1 MDATGKGGLTR
12 EQMLAAQDVTIES
25 VFVPE
30 WGGSVYVRN
39 LKGKLR
45 DKFEGSRIR
54 IKDNGKVEMIHDNT
68 RARLLA
74 LTICDET
81 GALLFEEEDIA
92 ALGEKNAAALDRIFD
107 VAQRLSALRPQDLE
121 QKVKNSEAVL
131 TVNSSSGSH
140 SR

>member
-1 MDATGKGGLTR
+1 MDAMGKGGLTR
-12 EQMLAAQDVTIES
+12 EQMLGAIDVQIEA

-30 WGGSVYVRN
+30 WGGTVYVRS
-39 LKGKLR
+39 LQGKGR
-45 DKFEGSRIR
+45 DRFEGSRVR
-54 IKDNGKVEMIHDNT
+54 VTDNGKVELVHDNT

-74 LTICDET
+74 LTICDASGT
-81 GALLFEEEDIA
+81 LLFSEEDVA

-107 VAQRLSALRPQDLE
+107 VAQRLSSLRPQDVE

-131 TVNSSSGSH
+131 TANSSFVSP